1 MSLGGASVLFS
12 IIIPIGE
19 SLSRDRLAGCLFQNL
34 DALGV
39 RFCGCIRDISEPR
52 KHLIQFNESNLRHG
66 IALLSRHGIEA
77 VPV

>member
-1 MSLGGASVLFS
+1 MLFS

-19 SLSRDRLAGCLFQNL
+19 LLSRDRLAAGVLRGLAEL
-34 DALGV
+34 DV
-39 RFCGCIRDISEPR
+39 RFGGCVRGEHPR

-77 VPV
+77 VPVPL

>member
-1 MSLGGASVLFS
+1 MLFS

-19 SLSRDRLAGCLFQNL
+19 SLSRDRLAAGLFQNL